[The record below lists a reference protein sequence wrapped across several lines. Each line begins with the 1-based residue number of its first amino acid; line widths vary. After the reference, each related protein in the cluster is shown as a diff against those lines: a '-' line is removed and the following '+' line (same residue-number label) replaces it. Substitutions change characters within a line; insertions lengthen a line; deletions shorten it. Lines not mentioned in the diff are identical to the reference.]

1 MKPILKKTGIV
12 VLCLLAVLATTLLLN
27 NSKYFILRF
36 ISIYGGGMMPA
47 SGIVYV
53 IFAKYIFRKTIE
65 NPYLHPIFYAAT
77 NSLSLGI
84 LYGYLYANG
93 FLSTGKFT
101 FNDIYVFYLFFPA
114 ILAAAIV
121 YAFINIIRFAM
132 NSARR

>member
-1 MKPILKKTGIV
+1 
-12 VLCLLAVLATTLLLN
+12 
-27 NSKYFILRF
+27 
-36 ISIYGGGMMPA
+36 MPA